1 MAIIIFRIRRKEKEL
16 ERQQKINEIKAAPA
30 LRLQVLKAVVVCFG
44 PGFGSNHPKKV
55 WKNRIKCPNG
65 NDLHF
70 YPYDS

>member
-44 PGFGSNHPKKV
+44 PGFGINDPQKV
-55 WKNRIKCPNG
+55 
-65 NDLHF
+65 
-70 YPYDS
+70 